1 MSVHNQDIG
10 MYENILVPTDGSD
23 DAERGIEHAMDLAED
38 HGAHLHVLFVVDETV
53 YGTTPAFSS
62 YEAFLEEIADEAE
75 DLVEDVVET
84 ATERGI
90 ESTTSV
96 LRGLPH
102 EVILEYAD
110 DHDIDLVVMGKRG
123 AAGVEAPHMGSVTDR
138 VIRAAA
144 VPVVPI

>member
-23 DAERGIEHAMDLAED
+23 DA
-38 HGAHLHVLFVVDETV
+38 
-53 YGTTPAFSS
+53 
-62 YEAFLEEIADEAE
+62 
-75 DLVEDVVET
+75 
-84 ATERGI
+84 ERGI

-138 VIRAAA
+138 VIRAAE